1 MPDAFLE
8 FVADESITLATLD
21 PEAPL
26 DDLEP
31 LAARLADAKVVAI
44 GENSH
49 LVREFGLLRHRLTRF
64 LVERLGFNTYGLES
78 GFSEG
83 LAVDDWVRGGPG
95 DLRTIADGGITYT
108 FGRSAEMRAH
118 LEWMRGTNAA
128 GANPVRFFGIDV
140 PGSTASPLP
149 AMRNIRRYLS
159 EVDDDA
165 MVIVDRLVPLME
177 KFAGEHPLP
186 AYAAYGQLAAAER
199 DGITASLAELATR
212 FDALEPEYV
221 SASGVDSYDIARH
234 ELRLTCLLDQSTR
247 SIAARMAGDMSHPKV
262 AARDRGMAETVFW
275 LLDRFGP
282 DAKIVIAAHNSHI
295 QRTPVVTPAFSLSA
309 LGHHLA
315 NRLGGDY
322 VSMAVTSTAGRT
334 VTRRA
339 NPDRPGGVEIV
350 GVDLDPAQ
358 AGSVEATFAAVPG
371 LRAVDLREA
380 RGRLAG
386 PDRIR
391 VMDTY
396 QEVQLLDAYDL
407 VVSLPETS
415 TIEQLQTLRG

>member
-1 MPDAFLE
+1 MPDAFHD
-8 FVADESITLATLD
+8 FVAEEAMTLATLD
-21 PEAPL
+21 PGAPL

-31 LAARLADAKVVAI
+31 LAARLAGAKVVAI

-64 LVERLGFNTYGLES
+64 LVERLGFTLYGLES

-83 LAVDDWVRGGPG
+83 LTVDDWVRGGPG
-95 DLRTIADGGITYT
+95 DLRTIADVGITYT
-108 FGRSAEMRAH
+108 FGRCAEMRAH
-118 LEWMRGTNAA
+118 LEWMRKTNAA
-128 GANPVRFFGIDV
+128 GTKQVRFFGIDV

-149 AMRNIRRYLS
+149 AMHNIRRYLS
-159 EVDDDA
+159 AVDGDGA
-165 MVIVDRLVPLME
+165 AVVDRLVTLLE

-199 DGITASLAELATR
+199 DGITALFAELATR
-212 FDALEPEYV
+212 FDALGPEYV
-221 SASGVDSYDIARH
+221 SAGGVESYEVARH
-234 ELRLTCLLDQSTR
+234 ELRLACLLDQSTR
-247 SIAARMAGDMSHPKV
+247 SVAARMAGDTSHPKV

-282 DAKIVIAAHNSHI
+282 DARIVIAAHNSHI

-309 LGHHLA
+309 MGHHLA

-322 VSMAVTSTAGRT
+322 VSMAVTGTAGRT

-350 GVDLDPAQ
+350 GVDLDPARE
-358 AGSVEATFAAVPG
+358 GSVEAAFAAVPG
-371 LRAVDLREA
+371 LRAVDLRGA
-380 RGRLAG
+380 RGRLTG
-386 PDRIR
+386 PDHIR

-407 VVSLPETS
+407 VVNVPETS
-415 TIEQLQTLRG
+415 TTEQLAG

>member
-1 MPDAFLE
+1 MPDAFLD
-8 FVADESITLATLD
+8 FVADEAMTLATLD

-31 LAARLADAKVVAI
+31 LAVRLAGAKVVAI

-64 LVERLGFNTYGLES
+64 LVERLGFTVYGLES

-83 LAVDDWVRGGPG
+83 LAVDAWVRGGPG
-95 DLRTIADGGITYT
+95 DLRTIADNGITYT

-118 LEWMRGTNAA
+118 LEWMREANAA
-128 GANPVRFFGIDV
+128 GTTPVRFFGIDV

-149 AMRNIRRYLS
+149 AMQNIGRYLGT
-159 EVDDDA
+159 VDGDA
-165 MVIVDRLVPLME
+165 TTVVDRLVTLME
-177 KFAGEHPLP
+177 KYAGEHSLP
-186 AYAAYGQLAAAER
+186 AYAAYGQLAPAER
-199 DGITASLAELATR
+199 DGITAMLAELATR

-221 SASGVDSYDIARH
+221 SAGGVESYRIARH
-234 ELRLTCLLDQSTR
+234 ELRLVCLLDQSTR
-247 SIAARMAGDMSHPKV
+247 SVAARMAGDTSHPKV

-282 DAKIVIAAHNSHI
+282 DAKIVVAAHNSHI

-309 LGHHLA
+309 MGHHLA
-315 NRLGGDY
+315 DRLGGDY
-322 VSMAVTSTAGRT
+322 VSVAVTSSAGRT

-350 GVDLDPAQ
+350 GVDLDPARE
-358 AGSVEATFAAVPG
+358 GSVEAAFGAVPG
-371 LRAVDLREA
+371 LRALDLRGA

-396 QEVQLLDAYDL
+396 QEVELLDAYDL
-407 VVSLPETS
+407 VVNLPETS
-415 TIEQLQTLRG
+415 TTEQVAG